1 MNHKETFSGLTSAEV
16 AESRRIHGANV
27 LTPKEQAPWWKEF
40 LHKFSDPLIIILLVA
55 GALSVGIAFY
65 EYFSLGHGWTVFF
78 DPIGIF
84 IAILLATGLAF
95 IFEAKANK
103 AFKILNKVNDD
114 EMVEVVR
121 EGQTTMIP
129 RRDIVVGDIVR
140 LNTGDEIPA
149 DGILLSAMTLCVDE
163 SSLTGEPLCHKAV
176 DPEHFDPEATYPS
189 DHVLRGT
196 KVMEGHA
203 LMRVEKV
210 GDATEMGKV
219 FEEAQIDD
227 SVRTPLNEQLD
238 RLARLISDAAYI
250 ISALVIVCQLINFLG
265 WQSWQSWIMTVPVG
279 IFFWL
284 VINRFKNWSKMS
296 CAIAICVFGVIFF
309 ASVTGAYA
317 MIHSDADAAGW
328 SDLLSHTLRT
338 LMVAITLIVVS
349 VPEGLPMAVTL
360 SLAYSM
366 SRMLKTNNLVRRMHA
381 CETMGATTVICTDK
395 TGTLTQNR
403 MQVADAVFF
412 GSPSDGLIDAGIAVN
427 STAELDR
434 TDGKPSVVGNP
445 TEGALLLWLESRG
458 VNYASLRAGA
468 EVLQELPFTAKAHR
482 K

>member
-176 DPEHFDPEATYPS
+176 DPEHFDPEATYPRLGA
-189 DHVLRGT
+189 HP
-196 KVMEGHA
+196 
-203 LMRVEKV
+203 
-210 GDATEMGKV
+210 
-219 FEEAQIDD
+219 AQ
-227 SVRTPLNEQLD
+227 
-238 RLARLISDAAYI
+238 
-250 ISALVIVCQLINFLG
+250 
-265 WQSWQSWIMTVPVG
+265 
-279 IFFWL
+279 
-284 VINRFKNWSKMS
+284 
-296 CAIAICVFGVIFF
+296 
-309 ASVTGAYA
+309 
-317 MIHSDADAAGW
+317 
-328 SDLLSHTLRT
+328 
-338 LMVAITLIVVS
+338 
-349 VPEGLPMAVTL
+349 
-360 SLAYSM
+360 
-366 SRMLKTNNLVRRMHA
+366 
-381 CETMGATTVICTDK
+381 
-395 TGTLTQNR
+395 
-403 MQVADAVFF
+403 
-412 GSPSDGLIDAGIAVN
+412 
-427 STAELDR
+427 
-434 TDGKPSVVGNP
+434 
-445 TEGALLLWLESRG
+445 
-458 VNYASLRAGA
+458 
-468 EVLQELPFTAKAHR
+468 
-482 K
+482 